1 MGKYRGSSC
10 IDLLEQSLGTVTY
23 KEVLTDVSDD
33 VILIRDGSKV
43 LKSRIFLFRRGN
55 IVEMVTAFDEG
66 ISIDV
71 FKQIAEQIIKQAI
84 ENNDNIDYVFVNGES
99 VFRKIIFDELIIYDG
114 RFEEMLPHVD
124 TMRSAILVGSK
135 DVVNNSNEVVYRR
148 YGLLCRT

>member
-1 MGKYRGSSC
+1 
-10 IDLLEQSLGTVTY
+10 
-23 KEVLTDVSDD
+23 
-33 VILIRDGSKV
+33 
-43 LKSRIFLFRRGN
+43 
-55 IVEMVTAFDEG
+55 MVTAFDEG